1 MDGLEDPEFGA
12 RFLSG
17 PLGSTTH
24 IAVLDAHGW
33 ACSVT
38 CSNGS
43 ASGVIVP
50 GTGVHLNNMLGEQDL
65 NPQGFHQHTPGRRI
79 PSMMSPTVVLN
90 HGVAELALGSAGS
103 NRIRSAIMQT
113 IVRSIDDGRRAAE
126 AVDAP
131 RVHFENGII
140 YAEPGI
146 DLTGLAPGPH
156 EIATFRARN
165 LFFGGVQ
172 AVAREPDGSFSGG
185 GDPRRGGASIVVT
198 A

>member
-1 MDGLEDPEFGA
+1 MAEIVAVMERTQRERTAEFMDGLEDPEFGP

-24 IAVLDAHGW
+24 IAVLDAAGW

-65 NPQGFHQHTPGRRI
+65 NPQGFHQHSPGRRI

-113 IVRSIDDGRRAAE
+113 IVRSIDDGQRAAE

-131 RVHFENGII
+131 RVHFENGVV

-146 DLTGLAPGPH
+146 DLTRPGR
-156 EIATFRARN
+156 RAARDRN
-165 LFFGGVQ
+165 LPRPQPVLRG
-172 AVAREPDGSFSGG
+172 RPGG
-185 GDPRRGGASIVVT
+185 GP
-198 A
+198 